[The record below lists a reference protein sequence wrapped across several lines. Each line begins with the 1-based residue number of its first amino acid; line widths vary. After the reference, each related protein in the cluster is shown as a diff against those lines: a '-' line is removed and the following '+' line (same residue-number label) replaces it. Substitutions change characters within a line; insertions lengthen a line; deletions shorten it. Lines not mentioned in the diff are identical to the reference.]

1 MAMTDLSLGA
11 LGRAVG
17 ANGDSTSETKLA
29 EDGRGSTGT
38 STAMSAFG
46 ISATTV
52 ALTTATPNENMGYG
66 NFATGTFTSA
76 GALHLS
82 RIANQ
87 AGNFI
92 WTEAAGGGYMALDTS
107 SDYTAN
113 CTMLSVSS
121 NTVAAIGY
129 KYRDY
134 FNTNATNYNSM
145 VSAVFTIINTGGGGR
160 SDVRWKQNIERI
172 GISPK
177 GLPIFEFEYINKDHG
192 EGRFRGTTAQELIT
206 NDRAD
211 ATYKDDDGYYWV
223 DYNKIDIKFER
234 C

>member
-1 MAMTDLSLGA
+1 MAMTNLSLGA

-17 ANGDSTSETKLA
+17 VNGDSTSETKLA

-38 STAMSAFG
+38 STAMSDFG

-52 ALTTATPNENMGYG
+52 ALTTATPNEGVGY
-66 NFATGTFTSA
+66 NDYATGTFTNA
-76 GALHLS
+76 GALHLT

-87 AGNFI
+87 PGNFI
-92 WTEAAGGGYMALDTS
+92 WTEASNGNYFQLGTSGDYDT
-107 SDYTAN
+107 Y

-121 NTVAAIGY
+121 NTSCAIGY

-134 FNTNATNYNSM
+134 FNINATNYNSM
-145 VSAVFTIINTGGGGR
+145 VSALFTIQNSGGGSR
-160 SDVRWKQNIERI
+160 SDVRWKQNIERV
-172 GISPK
+172 GTSQL
-177 GLPIFEFEYINKDHG
+177 GLPIFEFEYIDVSHG